1 MDERLK
7 DYLDK
12 KMDDINK
19 LIEKYGHK
27 DEKIP
32 ETLLAIVIRDDN
44 IQLLKDYL
52 IFGYATMPYNE
63 YFGWIRPTDEILD
76 FPIDFSFIKPAD

>member
-12 KMDDINK
+12 KIDDINK
-19 LIEKYGHK
+19 LIEKYGRK
-27 DEKIP
+27 DEEIP
-32 ETLLAIVIRDDN
+32 ESLLAIVIRDDN

-52 IFGYATMPYNE
+52 LFGYAVLPYNE
-63 YFGWIRPTDEILD
+63 YFGWIRQTDEISD
-76 FPIDFSFIKPAD
+76 FVN